1 MGNVDS
7 KMKTKKHVSRN
18 KYQKSTQNDNAQISN
33 KDEKDTSH
41 RESTEQKSETTIKT
55 NSDSTPAHLTTDHKT
70 VENKDEKD
78 TSHRE
83 STEQKSETIIK
94 TNSDSKPAHLTT
106 DHKTV
111 ENKDSEESHHS
122 ALEHIDR
129 ENSDYS
135 TEEEQDGKKSRDRED
150 KYEYDEYTNDSGKK
164 TNYKNS
170 SVLYHETGKQR
181 QEHSKTTPKTS
192 ENEQDSD
199 EDFSPDI
206 MDKIHKTTVMAENK
220 KIMYEKKIQKIS
232 RIIHSLKRV
241 EESHDHR

>member
-7 KMKTKKHVSRN
+7 KMKTKKQVSRN
-18 KYQKSTQNDNAQISN
+18 KYQKSTKNDNAQISN
-33 KDEKDTSH
+33 KDEKNTSH
-41 RESTEQKSETTIKT
+41 RKSTEQKSETTIKT

-70 VENKDEKD
+70 VE
-78 TSHRE
+78 H
-83 STEQKSETIIK
+83 
-94 TNSDSKPAHLTT
+94 
-106 DHKTV
+106 
-111 ENKDSEESHHS
+111 KDSEESHHS

-135 TEEEQDGKKSRDRED
+135 TEEEQDGTKSRDNED

-181 QEHSKTTPKTS
+181 QEHSKTTHKTS

-199 EDFSPDI
+199 EDFSPGI

-220 KIMYEKKIQKIS
+220 KIKYEKKIQQIS

>member
-55 NSDSTPAHLTTDHKT
+55 NSDST
-70 VENKDEKD
+70 
-78 TSHRE
+78 
-83 STEQKSETIIK
+83 
-94 TNSDSKPAHLTT
+94 PAHLTT

-181 QEHSKTTPKTS
+181 QEHSKTTPKTW

-220 KIMYEKKIQKIS
+220 KIMYEKKIQNIS
-232 RIIHSLKRV
+232 RIIHSLKRA